1 MKKNGGFV
9 CFGEI
14 NTPIERLNLKHDE
27 ALAALAPLG
36 YELRDGGL
44 VIDDEK
50 YETADAAVAAL
61 HGFDMSC
68 LIVCVA
74 GWVPTHA
81 VIRVTDHFRHIPMLL
96 WGLCGWVENGRIITT
111 AEQAGTTAIRHTFE
125 ALDYSFKYIHNTI
138 GKPFPLEK
146 IDAFVSA
153 CAARRALRSARV
165 GTMGYRDMLLYG
177 TQFEGNSMRGKLG
190 VEVEFQEAAWDSLLI
205 GIDTGRFDTVI
216 NSVSITDERAEKYDF
231 SDPYY
236 YEARRVVVRA
246 DNDSINGPEDLNGK
260 KIATNTTNAFI
271 PWYEENGAE
280 VVGIDTSAE
289 AIDLV
294 LSGRADFL
302 GISVPVLNAYL
313 DEHPDAVDKLK
324 AAFVIPNSEDVIAI
338 PVRKGE
344 PEFLDAINAAL
355 AELREEGTLKEIS
368 EKYLGGDYT
377 NSAYSN

>member
-1 MKKNGGFV
+1 MKK
-9 CFGEI
+9 I
-14 NTPIERLNLKHDE
+14 LKKSAA
-27 ALAALAPLG
+27 ALAALTLTAALAG
-36 YELRDGGL
+36 CGSSASSAAASTDAASTTDTAASTAETSGENELDKIKAAGKL
-44 VIDDEK
+44 VIGVEGTYPPFTYHDDNGELTGLDVELGK
-50 YETADAAVAAL
+50 AL
-61 HGFDMSC
+61 
-68 LIVCVA
+68 
-74 GWVPTHA
+74 
-81 VIRVTDHFRHIPMLL
+81 
-96 WGLCGWVENGRIITT
+96 
-111 AEQAGTTAIRHTFE
+111 AE
-125 ALDYSFKYIHNTI
+125 
-138 GKPFPLEK
+138 
-146 IDAFVSA
+146 
-153 CAARRALRSARV
+153 
-165 GTMGYRDMLLYG
+165 
-177 TQFEGNSMRGKLG
+177 KLG

-246 DNDSINGPEDLNGK
+246 DDDSINGPEDLNGK

-280 VVGIDTSAE
+280 VVSIDTSAE

-302 GISVPVLNAYL
+302 GTSVPVLNAYL
-313 DEHPDAVDKLK
+313 DEHPDAADKLK
-324 AAFVIPNSEDVIAI
+324 VAFVIPNSEDVIAI
-338 PVRKGE
+338 PVSKGE

>member
-1 MKKNGGFV
+1 MKK
-9 CFGEI
+9 I
-14 NTPIERLNLKHDE
+14 LKKSAA
-27 ALAALAPLG
+27 ALAALTLTAALAG
-36 YELRDGGL
+36 CGSSASSAAASTDAASTTDTAASTAETSGENELDKIKAAGKL
-44 VIDDEK
+44 VIGVEGTYPPFTYHDDNGELTGLDVELGK
-50 YETADAAVAAL
+50 AL
-61 HGFDMSC
+61 
-68 LIVCVA
+68 
-74 GWVPTHA
+74 
-81 VIRVTDHFRHIPMLL
+81 
-96 WGLCGWVENGRIITT
+96 
-111 AEQAGTTAIRHTFE
+111 AE
-125 ALDYSFKYIHNTI
+125 
-138 GKPFPLEK
+138 
-146 IDAFVSA
+146 
-153 CAARRALRSARV
+153 
-165 GTMGYRDMLLYG
+165 
-177 TQFEGNSMRGKLG
+177 KLG

-246 DNDSINGPEDLNGK
+246 DDDSINGPEDLNGK

-302 GISVPVLNAYL
+302 GTSVPVLNAYL
-313 DEHPDAVDKLK
+313 DEHPDAADKLK
-324 AAFVIPNSEDVIAI
+324 VAFVIPNSEDVIAI
-338 PVRKGE
+338 PVSKGE

>member
-1 MKKNGGFV
+1 MKK
-9 CFGEI
+9 I
-14 NTPIERLNLKHDE
+14 LKKSAA
-27 ALAALAPLG
+27 ALAALTLTAALAG
-36 YELRDGGL
+36 CGSSASSAAASTDTAASTAETSGENELEKVKAAGKL
-44 VIDDEK
+44 VIDVEGTYPPFTYHDDNGELTGLDVELGK
-50 YETADAAVAAL
+50 AL
-61 HGFDMSC
+61 
-68 LIVCVA
+68 
-74 GWVPTHA
+74 
-81 VIRVTDHFRHIPMLL
+81 
-96 WGLCGWVENGRIITT
+96 
-111 AEQAGTTAIRHTFE
+111 AE
-125 ALDYSFKYIHNTI
+125 
-138 GKPFPLEK
+138 
-146 IDAFVSA
+146 
-153 CAARRALRSARV
+153 
-165 GTMGYRDMLLYG
+165 
-177 TQFEGNSMRGKLG
+177 KLG

-246 DNDSINGPEDLNGK
+246 DDDSINGPEDLNGK

-302 GISVPVLNAYL
+302 GTSVPVLNAYL
-313 DEHPDAVDKLK
+313 DEHPDAADKLK
-324 AAFVIPNSEDVIAI
+324 VAFVIPNSEDVIAI
-338 PVRKGE
+338 PVSKGE

>member
-1 MKKNGGFV
+1 MKN
-9 CFGEI
+9 I
-14 NTPIERLNLKHDE
+14 LKKSAA
-27 ALAALAPLG
+27 ALAALTLTAALAG
-36 YELRDGGL
+36 CGSSASSAAASTDAASTTDTAASTAETSGENELDKIKAAGKL
-44 VIDDEK
+44 VIGVEGTYPPFTYHDDNGELTGLDVELGK
-50 YETADAAVAAL
+50 AL
-61 HGFDMSC
+61 
-68 LIVCVA
+68 
-74 GWVPTHA
+74 
-81 VIRVTDHFRHIPMLL
+81 
-96 WGLCGWVENGRIITT
+96 
-111 AEQAGTTAIRHTFE
+111 AE
-125 ALDYSFKYIHNTI
+125 
-138 GKPFPLEK
+138 
-146 IDAFVSA
+146 
-153 CAARRALRSARV
+153 
-165 GTMGYRDMLLYG
+165 
-177 TQFEGNSMRGKLG
+177 KLG

-246 DNDSINGPEDLNGK
+246 DDDSINGPEDLNGK

-280 VVGIDTSAE
+280 VVSIDTSAE

-302 GISVPVLNAYL
+302 GTSVPVLNAYL
-313 DEHPDAVDKLK
+313 DEHPDAADKLK
-324 AAFVIPNSEDVIAI
+324 VAFVIPNSEDVIAI
-338 PVRKGE
+338 PVSKGE

>member
-1 MKKNGGFV
+1 MEGTYPPFTYHDDNGELTGLDV
-9 CFGEI
+9 ELG
-14 NTPIERLNLKHDE
+14 K
-27 ALAALAPLG
+27 ALA
-36 YELRDGGL
+36 E
-44 VIDDEK
+44 
-50 YETADAAVAAL
+50 
-61 HGFDMSC
+61 
-68 LIVCVA
+68 
-74 GWVPTHA
+74 
-81 VIRVTDHFRHIPMLL
+81 
-96 WGLCGWVENGRIITT
+96 
-111 AEQAGTTAIRHTFE
+111 
-125 ALDYSFKYIHNTI
+125 
-138 GKPFPLEK
+138 
-146 IDAFVSA
+146 
-153 CAARRALRSARV
+153 
-165 GTMGYRDMLLYG
+165 
-177 TQFEGNSMRGKLG
+177 KLG

-246 DNDSINGPEDLNGK
+246 DDDSINGPEDLNGK

-313 DEHPDAVDKLK
+313 DEHPDAADKLK

>member
-1 MKKNGGFV
+1 MKNV
-9 CFGEI
+9 
-14 NTPIERLNLKHDE
+14 LKKSAA
-27 ALAALAPLG
+27 ALAALTLTAALAG
-36 YELRDGGL
+36 CGSSASSAAASTDAASATDTAASTAETSGENELDKIKAAGKL
-44 VIDDEK
+44 VIGVEGTYPPFTYHDDNGELTGLDVELGK
-50 YETADAAVAAL
+50 AL
-61 HGFDMSC
+61 
-68 LIVCVA
+68 
-74 GWVPTHA
+74 
-81 VIRVTDHFRHIPMLL
+81 
-96 WGLCGWVENGRIITT
+96 
-111 AEQAGTTAIRHTFE
+111 AE
-125 ALDYSFKYIHNTI
+125 
-138 GKPFPLEK
+138 
-146 IDAFVSA
+146 
-153 CAARRALRSARV
+153 
-165 GTMGYRDMLLYG
+165 
-177 TQFEGNSMRGKLG
+177 KLG

-246 DNDSINGPEDLNGK
+246 DDDSINGPEDLNGK

-302 GISVPVLNAYL
+302 GTSVPVLNAYL
-313 DEHPDAVDKLK
+313 DEHPDAADKLK
-324 AAFVIPNSEDVIAI
+324 VAFVIPNSEDVIAI
-338 PVRKGE
+338 PVSKGE

>member
-1 MKKNGGFV
+1 MKK
-9 CFGEI
+9 I
-14 NTPIERLNLKHDE
+14 LKKSAA
-27 ALAALAPLG
+27 ALAALTLTAALAG
-36 YELRDGGL
+36 CGSSASSTDTTASTAETSGENELEKVKAAGKL
-44 VIDDEK
+44 VIGVEGTYPPFTYHDDNGELTGLDVELGK
-50 YETADAAVAAL
+50 AL
-61 HGFDMSC
+61 
-68 LIVCVA
+68 
-74 GWVPTHA
+74 
-81 VIRVTDHFRHIPMLL
+81 
-96 WGLCGWVENGRIITT
+96 
-111 AEQAGTTAIRHTFE
+111 AE
-125 ALDYSFKYIHNTI
+125 
-138 GKPFPLEK
+138 
-146 IDAFVSA
+146 
-153 CAARRALRSARV
+153 
-165 GTMGYRDMLLYG
+165 
-177 TQFEGNSMRGKLG
+177 KLG

-302 GISVPVLNAYL
+302 GISVLVLNAYL

>member
-1 MKKNGGFV
+1 MKK
-9 CFGEI
+9 I
-14 NTPIERLNLKHDE
+14 LKKSAA
-27 ALAALAPLG
+27 ALAALTLTAALAG
-36 YELRDGGL
+36 CGSSASSAATSTDTVASTAETSGENELEKVKSAGKL
-44 VIDDEK
+44 VIGIEGPYPPFTYHDDNGELTGLDVELGK
-50 YETADAAVAAL
+50 AL
-61 HGFDMSC
+61 
-68 LIVCVA
+68 
-74 GWVPTHA
+74 
-81 VIRVTDHFRHIPMLL
+81 
-96 WGLCGWVENGRIITT
+96 
-111 AEQAGTTAIRHTFE
+111 AE
-125 ALDYSFKYIHNTI
+125 
-138 GKPFPLEK
+138 
-146 IDAFVSA
+146 
-153 CAARRALRSARV
+153 
-165 GTMGYRDMLLYG
+165 
-177 TQFEGNSMRGKLG
+177 KLG

-205 GIDTGRFDTVI
+205 GIDTERFDTVI

-246 DNDSINGPEDLNGK
+246 DDDSIHSPEDLNGK

-302 GISVPVLNAYL
+302 GTSVPVLNAYL
-313 DEHPDAVDKLK
+313 DEHPDAADKLK
-324 AAFVIPNSEDVIAI
+324 VAFVIPNSEDVIAI
-338 PVRKGE
+338 PVSKGE

>member
-1 MKKNGGFV
+1 MKK
-9 CFGEI
+9 I
-14 NTPIERLNLKHDE
+14 LKKSAA
-27 ALAALAPLG
+27 ALAALTLTAALAG
-36 YELRDGGL
+36 CGSSASSAAASTDTAASTAETSDENELEKVKAAGKL
-44 VIDDEK
+44 VIGVEGTYPPFTYHDDNGELTGLDVELGK
-50 YETADAAVAAL
+50 AL
-61 HGFDMSC
+61 
-68 LIVCVA
+68 
-74 GWVPTHA
+74 
-81 VIRVTDHFRHIPMLL
+81 
-96 WGLCGWVENGRIITT
+96 
-111 AEQAGTTAIRHTFE
+111 AE
-125 ALDYSFKYIHNTI
+125 
-138 GKPFPLEK
+138 
-146 IDAFVSA
+146 
-153 CAARRALRSARV
+153 
-165 GTMGYRDMLLYG
+165 
-177 TQFEGNSMRGKLG
+177 KLG

-246 DNDSINGPEDLNGK
+246 DDDSINGPEDLNGK

-313 DEHPDAVDKLK
+313 K